1 MWLVSFV
8 AETRDYQTSMNYP
21 LVTVK
26 YWDIFQDSSWDDLVK
41 VKL

>member
-1 MWLVSFV
+1 
-8 AETRDYQTSMNYP
+8 MNYP

-26 YWDIFQDSSWDDLVK
+26 YWDIFQDSSWDGLVK